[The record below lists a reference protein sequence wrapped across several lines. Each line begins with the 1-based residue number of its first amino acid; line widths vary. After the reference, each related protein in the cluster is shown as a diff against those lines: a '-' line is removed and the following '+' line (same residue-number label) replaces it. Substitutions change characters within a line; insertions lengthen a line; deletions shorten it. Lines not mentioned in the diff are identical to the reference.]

1 MVKAIKG
8 RNCELAD
15 PLVVCAPIPK
25 APIEGGYNHDRR
37 QVLVNSLVIKS
48 QSDAL
53 TLLLHELTHA
63 YDACR
68 VYVDPGNCRHSA
80 CSEVSSSAARA
91 ARRPVGQGC
100 CCCGRSG
107 LAPGLS
113 LGAGLRALQ
122 SDGAGGDLTL
132 PANSE
137 RGCNCGPLTLLP
149 SGRCSQIRASNLS
162 TECSWQN
169 EWFGTRRTPHLGF
182 RAQQQACVKRRAAK
196 SIGMLEACK
205 GKDPRAV
212 VDSVFERCYADTA
225 PFPRTPI

>member
-1 MVKAIKG
+1 MAVVPARTSRPDLGVPFAPEPRVAASGTLFSASEAPSSPAEVVSAHAREQTRCRSVVDRAMASSPLLQFMVKAIKG

-80 CSEVSSSAARA
+80 CSE
-91 ARRPVGQGC
+91 
-100 CCCGRSG
+100 
-107 LAPGLS
+107 
-113 LGAGLRALQ
+113 
-122 SDGAGGDLTL
+122 
-132 PANSE
+132 
-137 RGCNCGPLTLLP
+137 
-149 SGRCSQIRASNLS
+149 IRASNLS